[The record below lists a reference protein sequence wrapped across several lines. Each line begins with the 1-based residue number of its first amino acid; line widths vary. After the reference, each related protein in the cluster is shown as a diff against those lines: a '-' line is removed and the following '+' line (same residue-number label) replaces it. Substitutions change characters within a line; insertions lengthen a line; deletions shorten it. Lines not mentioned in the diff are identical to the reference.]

1 MTKKIRITT
10 VKYRKRVNRPPLR
23 VSRPISTQAPA
34 DSTIKIRTEHY
45 EQLGVSTNGGTYF
58 VKASGIVLGA
68 NYINVYDLISNSPS
82 YVKYKGLFGKMRID
96 SLKILCYSVQSPS
109 SDGLATQLIA
119 FYPNFTSSSTL
130 VETLPANDDTLPL
143 NYNSS
148 RPHVR
153 NYKFKKGYYYGPE
166 GTGYGTE
173 FDPGKITYLPGQISV
188 ARAFPPQYVP
198 QSGYNIIYNIIV
210 RVMITFSEPIW

>member
-1 MTKKIRITT
+1 MGKRIRITT

-23 VSRPISTQAPA
+23 VPRSISTSVTA
-34 DSTIKIRTEHY
+34 DSTLKIRTEHY
-45 EQLGVSTNGGTYF
+45 EQLGVSTGGHTHF
-58 VKASGIVLGA
+58 VKASSLFGYT
-68 NYINVYDLISNSPS
+68 YINVYDLISNSPS

-119 FYPNFTSSSTL
+119 FFPNFVSSSTL

-143 NYNSS
+143 NYNSA

-153 NYKFKKGYYYGPE
+153 TYKFRKGYYSGAE
-166 GTGYGTE
+166 GTGYGVD
-173 FDPGKITYLPGQISV
+173 FDPGKITYLSGQISV
-188 ARAFPPQYVP
+188 VRAFPPQFVP
-198 QSGYNIIYNIIV
+198 QAGYNIIYNVIV
-210 RVMITFSEPIW
+210 RAMITFSEPIW